1 MRAGRHRSALVAGR
15 REPNRVLGGGSKTA
29 DRRKDAPACRKA
41 QYPCA
46 RSRAAA
52 GCRKYI
58 RQVKKMKV
66 NGVHPAVPPPAVES
80 TRAVVPEEGGGQWM
94 ATNDVVEIS
103 EAAKLAVQ
111 VHNIPEIRTDLVAR
125 VKAKIEAGTY
135 ETEERLQITVE
146 KLMEELLP

>member
-1 MRAGRHRSALVAGR
+1 
-15 REPNRVLGGGSKTA
+15 
-29 DRRKDAPACRKA
+29 
-41 QYPCA
+41 
-46 RSRAAA
+46 
-52 GCRKYI
+52 
-58 RQVKKMKV
+58 
-66 NGVHPAVPPPAVES
+66 
-80 TRAVVPEEGGGQWM
+80 M

-125 VKAKIEAGTY
+125 VKAEIEAGTY